1 MILVGV
7 LLFIFVDIVCNF
19 LELMLVWLID
29 GMVIGGGMVVVV
41 GYVLVIN
48 MMVIK
53 EVWLFFII
61 GFVVVVIF

>member
-1 MILVGV
+1 
-7 LLFIFVDIVCNF
+7 
-19 LELMLVWLID
+19 MLVWLID

-53 EVWLFFII
+53 EVWLFFVI

>member
-1 MILVGV
+1 
-7 LLFIFVDIVCNF
+7 
-19 LELMLVWLID
+19 MLVWLID